1 MLLPK
6 SCSFKINDNGCQI
19 PPSYVVSIK
28 AKKEEYMIGVVC
40 NDHMEEIEQRFKSL
54 QLLAKLPGG
63 NINFEPIK
71 VVSTDC
77 IKGGYNDYVEVEL
90 QRNNNQG

>member
-1 MLLPK
+1 
-6 SCSFKINDNGCQI
+6 
-19 PPSYVVSIK
+19 
-28 AKKEEYMIGVVC
+28 
-40 NDHMEEIEQRFKSL
+40 MEEIEQRFKSL

-90 QRNNNQG
+90 QRNNNKG